1 MKENQTTPALDA
13 RQKRFR
19 GSLARTLVGTL
30 IIFIILPLS
39 IMAGV
44 AYYRAHNLL
53 REQVVS
59 QPESLIVSV
68 LGVVDQK
75 LADRQARLQHLL
87 HSSDFTILM
96 ELAWHAK
103 PLSDEFRV
111 IRASVVEE
119 VDNLNQEQSATAV
132 DQFILMDLNG

>member
-13 RQKRFR
+13 SQKRFK

-59 QPESLIVSV
+59 QTESLIVTQ
-68 LGVVDQK
+68 LGVVEQQV
-75 LADRQARLQHLL
+75 ADRQVRLQHLL
-87 HSSDFTILM
+87 DSSDFTILM
-96 ELAWHAK
+96 ELALHAN
-103 PLSDEFRV
+103 PLSRSEERRV
-111 IRASVVEE
+111 GKECRCSTWA
-119 VDNLNQEQSATAV
+119 
-132 DQFILMDLNG
+132 